1 MFNADPMLRSLQR
14 VSTNFPKYTLTA
26 SLSPLKSLHMQ
37 SSSPLPRKS
46 PNQKNR
52 KNQVILKSTDS
63 KLTKPKKPI
72 KPRARARHKYLDLIQ
87 RISKKIKI
95 CDPSELKL
103 DTSKKVYSRPATSR
117 VQSSCLSSKHNYK
130 SKFIEINL
138 PKFQLIKD

>member
-1 MFNADPMLRSLQR
+1 MLRSLQR

-26 SLSPLKSLHMQ
+26 SISPLKFPHMQ

-46 PNQKNR
+46 PTQQNR
-52 KNQVILKSTDS
+52 KNQVTVKSAES
-63 KLTKPKKPI
+63 KIPKPRKAI
-72 KPRARARHKYLDLIQ
+72 RPRARARHKYLDLIQ
-87 RISKKIKI
+87 KISKKIQV

-117 VQSSCLSSKHNYK
+117 VRTSGLSSRHNNK
-130 SKFIEINL
+130 SRLLEINL